1 MHNIF
6 NFRNVKHSLDSQGV
20 RNSFVVDEF
29 RIALLA
35 SSHKLGDACSI
46 TEEGDR
52 NKDVRSCW
60 KSKASISPHEG

>member
-1 MHNIF
+1 M
-6 NFRNVKHSLDSQGV
+6 
-20 RNSFVVDEF
+20 RNSFVVDEL

-52 NKDVRSCW
+52 NKGVRSCW
-60 KSKASISPHEG
+60 KSKASMSPHEG